1 MCDFAFFMT
10 GYTNLHCA
18 IWANLKENKMAKN
31 YYDILG
37 VDKSASQD
45 DIKKAYLKLAKKY
58 HPDLNPN
65 DPTAGDKLKEVNE
78 AYEVL
83 SDQTKRSN
91 YDNFGDPNGA
101 GSSFGGGG
109 AGNGFGGFSGNF
121 GGFEDI
127 FSNMFGGF
135 GGFGGSRRKQSLA
148 QDGADIDVNMTL
160 TFVEAAFG
168 VKKNINL
175 NRNEKCETCNGTG
188 AKPGTSPTPC
198 SKCGGT
204 GTIQVTQNTPFG
216 RMMTQTV
223 CPDCKGKGSIIK
235 DKCSACSG
243 VGVVRKNR
251 NIEINIP
258 GGIDDGQVITLRGQG
273 EAGINGGANGD
284 MHIIINV
291 LSHKTLK
298 RDGYNVYAEVPISFT
313 ESILGTEI
321 TVGGINENIQV
332 KVPEYTQTGTK
343 ITVKGKGTKV
353 LNKNQYGDLIVTVV
367 VELPKSLDRAQKLLI
382 EKLNSDISAS
392 QYPKKKQY
400 NDKIK

>member
-1 MCDFAFFMT
+1 
-10 GYTNLHCA
+10 
-18 IWANLKENKMAKN
+18 MAKN
-31 YYDILG
+31 YYEILG
-37 VDKSASQD
+37 VEKTASQD

-58 HPDLNPN
+58 HPDLNPG
-65 DPTAGDKLKEVNE
+65 DATAGEKLKEVNE
-78 AYEVL
+78 AYEIL

-91 YDNFGDPNGA
+91 YDNFGDPNGNA
-101 GSSFGGGG
+101 FSGANGSG
-109 AGNGFGGFSGNF
+109 GFGGFSGF

-127 FSNMFGGF
+127 LSNMFGGF
-135 GGFGGSRRKQSLA
+135 GNFGSGSRKQSLA
-148 QDGADIDVNMTL
+148 QDGADIDINMTL
-160 TFVEAAFG
+160 SFVEASFG

-175 NRNEKCETCNGTG
+175 NRNEACENCHGTG

-198 SKCGGT
+198 SRCNGT
-204 GTIQVTQNTPFG
+204 GTVQVSQTTPFG

-223 CPDCKGKGSIIK
+223 CPECKGKGSIIK
-235 DKCSACSG
+235 DKCPNCSG

-258 GGIDDGQVITLRGQG
+258 GGIDNGQVITLRGQG

-284 MHIIINV
+284 MHIVIKV
-291 LSHKTLK
+291 QDHKTLK
-298 RDGYNVYAEVPISFT
+298 REGYNVFVIVPVSFT

-321 TVGGINENIQV
+321 NVGGINEIIKV
-332 KVPEYTQTGTK
+332 KVPEFTQTGTK

-353 LNKNQYGDLIVTVV
+353 LNKNQYGDLIVTVE

-392 QYPKKKQY
+392 QYPKTKQY
-400 NDKIK
+400 NEKIK

>member
-1 MCDFAFFMT
+1 
-10 GYTNLHCA
+10 
-18 IWANLKENKMAKN
+18 MAKN
-31 YYDILG
+31 YYEILG
-37 VDKSASQD
+37 VEKNASQD

-58 HPDLNPN
+58 HPDLNPG
-65 DPTAGDKLKEVNE
+65 DATAGEKLKEVNE

-91 YDNFGDPNGA
+91 YDNFGDPNGNA
-101 GSSFGGGG
+101 FSGTGGSTG
-109 AGNGFGGFSGNF
+109 GFGGFSGF

-127 FSNMFGGF
+127 LSNMFGGF
-135 GGFGGSRRKQSLA
+135 GNFGSGSRKQSLA
-148 QDGADIDVNMTL
+148 QDGADIDINMTL
-160 TFVEAAFG
+160 TFVEASFG

-175 NRNEKCETCNGTG
+175 NRNEACENCHGTG
-188 AKPGTSPTPC
+188 AKPETSPTPC
-198 SKCGGT
+198 SRCNGT
-204 GTIQVTQNTPFG
+204 GTVQVSQATPFG

-223 CPDCKGKGSIIK
+223 CPECKGKGSIIK
-235 DKCSACSG
+235 DKCQNCSG

-258 GGIDDGQVITLRGQG
+258 GGIDNGQVITLRGQG

-284 MHIIINV
+284 MHIIIKV
-291 LSHKTLK
+291 QEHKTLK
-298 RDGYNVYAEVPISFT
+298 REGYNVFVTVPVSFT

-321 TVGGINENIQV
+321 TVGGINENVKV
-332 KVPEYTQTGTK
+332 KVPEFTQTGTK
-343 ITVKGKGTKV
+343 LTVKGKGTKV
-353 LNKNQYGDLIVTVV
+353 LNKNQYGDLIVTIE

-400 NDKIK
+400 NEKIK